1 LRAVAIGPPAGI
13 VRADFGRRTCP
24 AAAPNRTGAS
34 MLITPAYA
42 QIGPAGSSEM
52 LMSLLPFVLIFVIMY
67 MLILRPQQKR
77 QKQHQEM
84 LKNVRRGD
92 TVVTTGGLIGK
103 VTKKVDDDA
112 TEIEIEIADGLRV
125 RQSRAMIA
133 DVRARGEPVKDE
145 SAS

>member
-1 LRAVAIGPPAGI
+1 MFI
-13 VRADFGRRTCP
+13 
-24 AAAPNRTGAS
+24 S
-34 MLITPAYA
+34 PAYA
-42 QIGPAGSSEM
+42 QGMPGSLTDM
-52 LMSLLPFVLIFVIMY
+52 LSSPIFMMIPIFLIMY

-84 LKNVRRGD
+84 LKNIRRGD
-92 TVVTTGGLIGK
+92 TIVTSGGLIGR

-133 DVRARGEPVKDE
+133 DVRAKGEPVKDE
-145 SAS
+145 PATKSAS